1 MRMRS
6 VSVLKLGRMSYC
18 KALKV
23 QERLVARTKACQSS
37 SSPTAG
43 SLVLVEHPPVYTT
56 GLRSKVY
63 SRADEERLLALGAD
77 FVRTNRGGL
86 ITYHGPGQL
95 VAYPVLDLRQFVP
108 EQSRRKAM
116 LGMKWYV
123 STLEECVLQ
132 LLSRQWGLQ
141 GHRSPH
147 TGVWL
152 DTRGQHRTSKVCA
165 IGVHSSDMVT
175 SHGLALNCST
185 DMDWFGHIVPCGI
198 QGAGV
203 TSLQEVLGRGGQ
215 DVMVDQVGDMLVEQF
230 QETFD
235 CCTSPVADIVR
246 EELLEDL

>member
-1 MRMRS
+1 MRS
-6 VSVLKLGRMSYC
+6 VDVIKLGRMSYC

-23 QERLVARTKACQSS
+23 QERLVARTKACQSTS
-37 SSPTAG
+37 TCG

-63 SRADEERLLALGAD
+63 SRADEERLVALGAD

-86 ITYHGPGQL
+86 ITFHGPGQL

-123 STLEECVLQ
+123 SSLEECVLQ
-132 LLSRQWGLQ
+132 LLARQWGLQ

-185 DMDWFGHIVPCGI
+185 DLAWFGQIVPCGI

-203 TSLQEVLGRGGQ
+203 TSLQEVLGRQ
-215 DVMVDQVGDMLVEQF
+215 VEVDQVGDKLVEQF

-235 CCTSPVADIVR
+235 CCTSPVADSVR